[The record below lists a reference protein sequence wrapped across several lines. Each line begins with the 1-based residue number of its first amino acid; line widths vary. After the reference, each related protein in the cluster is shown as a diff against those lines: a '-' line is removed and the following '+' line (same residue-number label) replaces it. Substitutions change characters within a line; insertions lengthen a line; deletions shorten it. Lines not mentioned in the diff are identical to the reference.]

1 MHAPD
6 MVLTINSDGRV
17 YASVYT
23 GNQYQSLLFV
33 EDSDGAWIIKNMY
46 SDLILTTDGDSVWA
60 QRDSNPLYQRFALES
75 LNDNSY
81 MIYSRHSNKMLTL
94 VYDTFELL
102 PFHPQNRNQSFLKL
116 IQGDGSWGVR
126 KAHRSL
132 FRGTVDPLESIKRVG
147 NWFRNSNRQ
156 PTALHAWKGGQ
167 FNVKAQLVEGVSF
180 QVTLWVGAQYADPD
194 TAYATP
200 RSYVLTEG
208 NNTITDPGGGMVY
221 VVVEGEDNIVN
232 VMVTGQ
238 VRAAA
243 HFEHHVT
250 EASAYRHMVSVSDP
264 RCAVELISDR
274 TTITVTSGAALAYI
288 DSDMT
293 ELMNIHEQIISKQ
306 EAMIGLD
313 GSTPLHTRAPLHY
326 HLVLGNH
333 GGAGYAHASHGYTAY
348 HMDFARP
355 LLVAGALKEDWG
367 IGHELGHQNQMLA
380 YKPNDL
386 TEVSNNIV
394 AMAIGRMFNRHSRLL
409 AKDDSGRDTWDLA
422 LAKREQP
429 DFRFEQLDAFERLA
443 VLEQL
448 TLAFGEAFWP
458 RMNKIVREQ
467 WPSTGWGPDRE
478 TAFSHLAWFGSMA
491 AGQDLT
497 SYMAAWDMP
506 LTDAFK
512 ERIAQLGL
520 EAPMPPLHTLREAAG
535 MNTQTPV
542 SFPNFNCGTAPAT
555 VFPPS

>member
-6 MVLTINSDGRV
+6 RVLTINFDGSV

-33 EDSDGAWIIKNMY
+33 EDSGGAWTIKNTY
-46 SDLILTTDGDSVWA
+46 SGLILSTDGCTLWA
-60 QRDSNPLYQRFALES
+60 QRDINPPYQRFGLELLS
-75 LNDNSY
+75 DGSY
-81 MIYSRHSNKMLTL
+81 IISSRHFNKILTL
-94 VYDTFELL
+94 VYDAFELI

-132 FRGTVDPLESIKRVG
+132 FRGTVDPFESIKRVG
-147 NWFRNSNRQ
+147 NWFFNSNRQ
-156 PTALHAWKGGQ
+156 PTALHAWKGGE
-167 FNVKAQLVEGVSF
+167 FDVKAQLVEGGSF

-232 VMVTGQ
+232 LMVTGQ

-250 EASAYRHMVSVSDP
+250 DASAYRRMVSDSDP
-264 RCAVELISDR
+264 HCAVELISDR
-274 TTITVTSGAALAYI
+274 TTVTVTSASALAYI

-293 ELMNIHEQIISKQ
+293 QVLNTHEQIIGKQ

-333 GGAGYAHASHGYTAY
+333 GGRGYAHASHGYTAY
-348 HMDFARP
+348 HMDFARA
-355 LLVAGALKEDWG
+355 LLVVDALKDDWG
-367 IGHELGHQNQMLA
+367 IAHELAHQNQMLA
-380 YKPNDL
+380 YKPADF

-394 AMAIGRMFNRHSRLL
+394 ALATRRMFNRPSTLL
-409 AKDDSGRDTWDLA
+409 EKDDSGRDTWDRA

-429 DFRFEQLDAFERLA
+429 DFRFEQLDGSDLLA

-467 WPSTGWGPDRE
+467 WASTGWEPDRE

-497 SYMAAWDMP
+497 SYMAAWNMP

-512 ERIAQLGL
+512 QRIEQLGL

-535 MNTQTPV
+535 TNTQAPV
-542 SFPNFNCGTAPAT
+542 SFPNFCCGTEPAT